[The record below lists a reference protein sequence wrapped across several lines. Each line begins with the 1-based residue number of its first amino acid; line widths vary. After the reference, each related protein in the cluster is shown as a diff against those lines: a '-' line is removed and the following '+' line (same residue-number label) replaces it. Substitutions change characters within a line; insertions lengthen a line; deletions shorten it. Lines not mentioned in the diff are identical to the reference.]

1 MVVNMNMRNAGKNG
15 INQYLSD
22 TIASVFHHVE
32 TAEVTGNTN
41 RILFASDGDMDENLK
56 NHLAEMYE
64 GSFKDMMRQVD
75 QNLITYEGETHIMSD
90 DRALVEVPGMRAI
103 DDIIRDEVNCYKDI

>member
-1 MVVNMNMRNAGKNG
+1 MAVNMNMRNAGKNG

-32 TAEVTGNTN
+32 KADVTGNTN

-56 NHLAEMYE
+56 SHLAEMDE

-75 QNLITYEGETHIMSD
+75 QNLVTYEDGTHIMSD
-90 DRALVEVPGMRAI
+90 DRAPVEVLGMRAI
-103 DDIIRDEVNCYKDI
+103 NDIIRDEVDCCKDI